1 MKKIMVVIIIVA
13 VIGGLIG
20 LSYLISNN
28 MSDVFSQGTVYSV
41 KTAEIG
47 KDSISSSITASGI
60 VEEIESFDIYVDN
73 PTKVNKLLVDK
84 YQEVKRAAANGA
96 GY

>member
-28 MSDVFSQGTVYSV
+28 MSDVFSQGLY
-41 KTAEIG
+41 TA
-47 KDSISSSITASGI
+47 
-60 VEEIESFDIYVDN
+60 
-73 PTKVNKLLVDK
+73 
-84 YQEVKRAAANGA
+84 
-96 GY
+96 